1 MSLPTKRRL
10 SILAAVLA
18 AAISAAA
25 NTGVIK
31 KVLSG
36 DIVQFGDD
44 FIARLTGLRA
54 PRLGEPLG
62 REVYEFTLKELE
74 GKLVQLATWTTDDT
88 AAGIVYDEQNFPF
101 VLIHYGSFSRD
112 KGFEACFN
120 EVLLK
125 KGYARVDPKY
135 LPVDLEHYLD
145 LEREAREKGLGI
157 WKARQGRDMAGESR

>member
-1 MSLPTKRRL
+1 MSKSVRRRML
-10 SILAAVLA
+10 IAAAVFAVVLT
-18 AAISAAA
+18 AAA
-25 NTGVIK
+25 NTGVVK

-44 FIARLTGLRA
+44 FIARLTGIRA

-74 GKLVQLATWTTDDT
+74 GKLVRLATWTTDDT
-88 AAGIVYDEQNFPF
+88 AAGIVHDEEGFPF
-101 VLIHYGSFSRD
+101 VLIHYGQLSRD
-112 KGFEACFN
+112 QTSGICFN

-125 KGYARVDPKY
+125 KGYARVDPKF
-135 LPVDLEHYLD
+135 LPDGLKRFHD

-157 WKARQGRDMAGESR
+157 WKDR

>member
-1 MSLPTKRRL
+1 MSKARKTRL
-10 SILAAVLA
+10 LIVATVLA
-18 AAISAAA
+18 ATITAAA
-25 NTGVIK
+25 NTGVVK

-36 DIVQFGDD
+36 DIVQFGDE

-74 GKLVQLATWTTDDT
+74 GKLVQLATWTTDNT

-125 KGYARVDPKY
+125 KGYARVDPKF
-135 LPVDLEHYLD
+135 LPDELKHYYE

-157 WKARQGRDMAGESR
+157 WKAR